1 MSLLFTR
8 TAAVAFAACMPA
20 SPAVALCMN
29 PFGCEP
35 ETQAECIK
43 QSEGAK
49 TEASAR
55 AMLSQCWRLPVHTEK
70 ECKQLSLAWSSYLRS
85 TGGVEWNWQ
94 HRNSKAECRE
104 RFPSTFKAALWVSRE
119 YCELNAARVF
129 KTSQEVDAASGRSK
143 RLDQVRRREPHL
155 SGLDDSST
163 VEVLQQVYYTDM
175 LPEEVAAALYIDSPP
190 DVLQVQQ
197 ECDKIAQAALKSRR

>member
-8 TAAVAFAACMPA
+8 TAAVAFAACMLA

-104 RFPSTFKAALWVSRE
+104 RFPSTFKATLWVSRE

-129 KTSQEVDAASGRSK
+129 KTSQEVDAVSGRSK
-143 RLDQVRRREPHL
+143 RLDQVRRREAL
-155 SGLDDSST
+155 ADLTDDS
-163 VEVLQQVYYTDM
+163 VVRVLQQVYYKDL

-190 DVLQVQQ
+190 DVLQVRD
-197 ECDKIAQAALKSRR
+197 ECENIARIALKLKH